1 MALEQRNSRKPL
13 PQPPGFNDCLDQTS
27 KTASTLDGMAQA
39 ESKLPSQNGPHSRQQ
54 ERENN
59 GEATRPSFPT
69 RDIDET
75 LECADTQVIELQMKL
90 DDATAALASLH
101 STDQFRLGDDRIA
114 RLRDELRHDIRQ
126 WSRKFHQPHKKSAFS
141 KVLKEANIVAETCPF
156 ESISPYY
163 LEYLAEDNEKGPSM
177 LVQSYVWKNLLA
189 DVFCQ
194 WTWMGGPCRGGGAKY
209 CRLYESARALNSA
222 AYGESSQRMMHVWH

>member
-1 MALEQRNSRKPL
+1 MTLEQRNSRKPL

-39 ESKLPSQNGPHSRQQ
+39 ESKLPSQNGQHSRQQ
-54 ERENN
+54 EREND
-59 GEATRPSFPT
+59 GEATRPSLPT

-75 LECADTQVIELQMKL
+75 FECADTQVIKLQLKL

-126 WSRKFHQPHKKSAFS
+126 WSRNFHQPHKKSAFA
-141 KVLKEANIVAETCPF
+141 KVLKEANIVAEACPF

-189 DVFCQ
+189 HVFYQ
-194 WTWMGGPCRGGGAKY
+194 WAWMGGPCRGGGTKC
-209 CRLYESARALNSA
+209 CRLYESVKALDKA
-222 AYGESSQRMMHVWH
+222 AYGRSSRQMMHVWH